1 MTWICFFFF
10 FYIYTHTEIEIERGR
25 GIEICADGYIY
36 IILDACIYIYM
47 HELFPVM
54 LALPSL
60 WSAVIVSITTSDIP
74 SSVLR
79 SLWGRRLRLLRG
91 LCDLVI
97 G

>member
-1 MTWICFFFF
+1 M
-10 FYIYTHTEIEIERGR
+10 
-25 GIEICADGYIY
+25 
-36 IILDACIYIYM
+36 CIYIYM

-79 SLWGRRLRLLRG
+79 SQPDGWHVL
-91 LCDLVI
+91 
-97 G
+97 